1 MLNSISTS
9 RERMPGSERVS
20 VIARWLANQ
29 RAIPTSMTEPTA
41 WQLLEEGRNGGLE
54 LEGPKAP
61 LIVQPRFSLWLVG
74 QLGGRPLMHVFA
86 NEEGATAKAQQIGA
100 EMKVPVLLI
109 DRGGDIVSRFD
120 PPQPAAA
127 SVMPPANPPPVPTA
141 VARPPTP
148 APQAAAAAPA
158 AKLAEVRPAPEVKI
172 EAPRPAPEV
181 KVEAPAPEVK
191 VEAPKPMPEVKVEA
205 PRPAPEAPAV
215 KAEQPRPE
223 VEAPAALKSVVL
235 KVERHEGRW
244 GVFYEGRVIA
254 TAPTRDKAR
263 HRAKILKADPDFV
276 QDPRPMPEE

>member
-148 APQAAAAAPA
+148 APQAAAPAAPA
-158 AKLAEVRPAPEVKI
+158 AMLAEVRPA
-172 EAPRPAPEV
+172 
-181 KVEAPAPEVK
+181 
-191 VEAPKPMPEVKVEA
+191 PEVKVEA